1 MSGASSLDGKLGQAV
16 QNRQPC
22 AFLTS
27 GRNRLAYLET
37 GVARADANRPTIVFL
52 GGFRSN
58 MRGQKAEHL
67 AGWCEAYELGFLRFD
82 YSGHGESSGE
92 FADGTVGQWRD
103 DALCVIDQLAAGSV
117 VLIGSSMG
125 AWMAVLAALARPEKV
140 VGLMGIAAAPDF
152 TEDLVPRRLTESERQ
167 RLWRDGRI
175 ERLSAYSEQPDVLTR
190 SLLEEGRNHLVLRS
204 PLALDC
210 PLRLIHGLADPDV
223 PVEQSRRLIEVW
235 QGKNTKLILVE
246 DGDHR
251 LSRPSDLARISDL
264 LLDLL
269 VQIGFPVSK

>member
-1 MSGASSLDGKLGQAV
+1 MNGASSLEGKLGQTA

-27 GRNRLAYLET
+27 GENRLAFLSA
-37 GVARADANRPTIVFL
+37 GDHHADPERPTIVFL

-67 AGWCEAYELGFLRFD
+67 AGWCESRGLGFLRFD

-103 DALCVIDQLAAGSV
+103 DALSVIDQLVAGPI

-125 AWMAVLAALARPEKV
+125 AWMAVLVALARPEKV

-152 TEDLVPRRLTESERQ
+152 TEDLVPRRLTQSETQ
-167 RLWRDGRI
+167 RLWREGRI
-175 ERLSAYSEQPDVLTR
+175 ERPSAYSEQPDVLTR
-190 SLLEEGRNHLVLRS
+190 RLLEEGRDHLVLRE
-204 PLALDC
+204 PLALEF

-223 PVEQSRRLIEVW
+223 PAEQSRRLLEVW
-235 QGKNTKLILVE
+235 RGDDAKLIVIE

-251 LSRPSDLARISDL
+251 LSRPSDLARISEL
-264 LLDLL
+264 LRDLL

>member
-1 MSGASSLDGKLGQAV
+1 MNGASSLDDKLGHVA

-27 GRNRLAYLET
+27 GENRLAFLSA
-37 GVARADANRPTIVFL
+37 GDRHADPDRLTIVFL

-67 AGWCEAYELGFLRFD
+67 AGWCESRGLGFLRFD
-82 YSGHGESSGE
+82 YSGHGESSGD
-92 FADGTVGQWRD
+92 FADGTVGQWCD
-103 DALCVIDQLAAGSV
+103 DALSVIDQLAAGRV

-152 TEDLVPRRLTESERQ
+152 TEDLVPRRLTAGETD
-167 RLWRDGRI
+167 RLWREGRI
-175 ERLSAYSEQPDVLTR
+175 ERPSAYSEQPDVLTR
-190 SLLEEGRNHLVLRS
+190 ALLEEGRDHLVLRA

-210 PLRLIHGLADPDV
+210 PLRLIHGHADPDV

-235 QGKNTKLILVE
+235 RGRDTKLIVIE

-264 LLDLL
+264 LLELL
-269 VQIGFPVSK
+269 IQVGFPVAK

>member
-1 MSGASSLDGKLGQAV
+1 
-16 QNRQPC
+16 
-22 AFLTS
+22 
-27 GRNRLAYLET
+27 
-37 GVARADANRPTIVFL
+37 
-52 GGFRSN
+52 
-58 MRGQKAEHL
+58 
-67 AGWCEAYELGFLRFD
+67 
-82 YSGHGESSGE
+82 
-92 FADGTVGQWRD
+92 
-103 DALCVIDQLAAGSV
+103 
-117 VLIGSSMG
+117 
-125 AWMAVLAALARPEKV
+125 MAVLAALARPEKV